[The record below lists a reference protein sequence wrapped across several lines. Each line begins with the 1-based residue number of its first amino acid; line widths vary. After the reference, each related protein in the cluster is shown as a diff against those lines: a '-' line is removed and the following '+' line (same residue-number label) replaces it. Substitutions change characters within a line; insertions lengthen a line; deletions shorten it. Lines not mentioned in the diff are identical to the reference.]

1 MHKIIVFIVFFLART
16 EVMATLKNH
25 LSELNSKFPYGLIGD
40 DYGILKPDDL
50 KINASNAEPV
60 PFDPKKQTLHP
71 YQYWKCFKSKSVS
84 LYCESNDQR
93 AYYEGAMGL
102 IVFKVKS
109 QNESDTYSEARL
121 WPIND
126 CLRFI
131 RDAKSLLND
140 SSHVCFSGVFIS
152 QELNENGD
160 KEFTWSFEK
169 IKTKKGCEGRQCEVS
184 GKEKED

>member
-1 MHKIIVFIVFFLART
+1 MCLLALTDVR
-16 EVMATLKNH
+16 ATGHSH

-50 KINASNAEPV
+50 KINTFNAEPV
-60 PFDPKKQTLHP
+60 PFDPKRQTLHP

-84 LYCESNDQR
+84 LYCEGNDKQ

-102 IVFKVKS
+102 IVIKVKS
-109 QNESDTYSEARL
+109 QNELNTYSEGRL

-131 RDAKSLLND
+131 RDAKSLLD
-140 SSHVCFSGVFIS
+140 SSSHVCISGAFIS
-152 QELNENGD
+152 QEIKGHGD
-160 KEFTWSFEK
+160 KQLSWSFEK
-169 IKTKKGCEGRQCEVS
+169 IKTKKACEGRQCEVS
-184 GKEKED
+184 GK